1 MVSVARDAG
10 TLDLPGV
17 RELIGEARVLE
28 LVETKLQE
36 RISVAL
42 RSGQM
47 PDQAAAVVR
56 LFHGVASART
66 RTITLEVAGSA
77 GAAWAGS
84 DGAAAGSGVEFLMRQ
99 ASCIGGGTTEMAR
112 NVISERLL
120 GMPRER
126 TPDRDTPFRDV
137 PRSSTNHTTKESL

>member
-10 TLDLPGV
+10 TLDQPGV
-17 RELIGEARVLE
+17 RELVGEARVLE
-28 LVETKLQE
+28 LADAKVQE
-36 RISVAL
+36 RIAVAV
-42 RSGQM
+42 RSGRM
-47 PDQAAAVVR
+47 PDQAAAVGR
-56 LFHGVASART
+56 LFHGVASARI

-77 GAAWAGS
+77 GAAWADS
-84 DGAAAGSGVEFLMRQ
+84 DGTAAGSGIEFLMRQ

-126 TPDRDTPFRDV
+126 TPDRDTAFRDV
-137 PRSSTNHTTKESL
+137 PRSSTNHTSKESL